1 MTTVAI
7 DFGTSNTIVS
17 IIEPHNQQPKSLKIP
32 QSRIFQ
38 TSNGEVPVI
47 PSLLF
52 FSNSNGNSQIY
63 IGEQVRSRKLGLN
76 KQFPPERL
84 FKRFKRDLAADFQP
98 PGRTIDNEHY
108 DSPRVSSIFIR
119 QIWDEIKK
127 LKITPKHLVF
137 TVPVGAFER
146 YLDWFRELGENLGID
161 RVSVIDESTAAA
173 LGYAINEPG
182 KLILVVDFGGGTLD
196 LSLVRTVVK
205 ERGELRAEVVAKSEA
220 YVGGEDIDNWIIEDY
235 LRNKG
240 LGKEGVNKIA
250 HQNLLEIAERIKIK
264 LSLEN
269 EAKEGWF
276 DEQTFTSYE
285 IKVNRDKLENI
296 LENNQFLPQL
306 RNSLDE
312 IVMIALEK
320 GIRKGDI
327 ERILLVGGSCLI
339 PAVQQLVKS
348 YFGPDKVRLE
358 KPFEAVCHGALAIE
372 KIKNIDDFLRH
383 TYAIRI
389 WSPQKQGYTYH
400 TIFEKGTKY
409 PCKSREWLTLQVAN
423 EGQKEIRLDLGEI
436 GDISHAE
443 VTFDE
448 RGRMT
453 TILVSEET
461 YRSLDINYDKT
472 CLARLDPVGILGS
485 DRIKV
490 LFEVNSSRI
499 LVATVKDLLTGEI
512 LADRKE
518 IYRM

>member
-269 EAKEGWF
+269 EANEGWF
-276 DEQTFTSYE
+276 DEQTFTSHE

-358 KPFEAVCHGALAIE
+358 KPFETVCHGA
-372 KIKNIDDFLRH
+372 
-383 TYAIRI
+383 
-389 WSPQKQGYTYH
+389 
-400 TIFEKGTKY
+400 
-409 PCKSREWLTLQVAN
+409 
-423 EGQKEIRLDLGEI
+423 
-436 GDISHAE
+436 
-443 VTFDE
+443 
-448 RGRMT
+448 
-453 TILVSEET
+453 
-461 YRSLDINYDKT
+461 
-472 CLARLDPVGILGS
+472 
-485 DRIKV
+485 
-490 LFEVNSSRI
+490 
-499 LVATVKDLLTGEI
+499 
-512 LADRKE
+512 
-518 IYRM
+518 

>member
-1 MTTVAI
+1 M
-7 DFGTSNTIVS
+7 
-17 IIEPHNQQPKSLKIP
+17 
-32 QSRIFQ
+32 
-38 TSNGEVPVI
+38 
-47 PSLLF
+47 
-52 FSNSNGNSQIY
+52 
-63 IGEQVRSRKLGLN
+63 
-76 KQFPPERL
+76 
-84 FKRFKRDLAADFQP
+84 AADFQP

-269 EAKEGWF
+269 EANEGWF
-276 DEQTFTSYE
+276 DEQTFTSHE

-296 LENNQFLPQL
+296 LENNQF
-306 RNSLDE
+306 
-312 IVMIALEK
+312 
-320 GIRKGDI
+320 
-327 ERILLVGGSCLI
+327 
-339 PAVQQLVKS
+339 
-348 YFGPDKVRLE
+348 F
-358 KPFEAVCHGALAIE
+358 
-372 KIKNIDDFLRH
+372 
-383 TYAIRI
+383 
-389 WSPQKQGYTYH
+389 
-400 TIFEKGTKY
+400 
-409 PCKSREWLTLQVAN
+409 
-423 EGQKEIRLDLGEI
+423 
-436 GDISHAE
+436 
-443 VTFDE
+443 
-448 RGRMT
+448 T
-453 TILVSEET
+453 TI
-461 YRSLDINYDKT
+461 K
-472 CLARLDPVGILGS
+472 
-485 DRIKV
+485 K
-490 LFEVNSSRI
+490 
-499 LVATVKDLLTGEI
+499 
-512 LADRKE
+512 
-518 IYRM
+518 